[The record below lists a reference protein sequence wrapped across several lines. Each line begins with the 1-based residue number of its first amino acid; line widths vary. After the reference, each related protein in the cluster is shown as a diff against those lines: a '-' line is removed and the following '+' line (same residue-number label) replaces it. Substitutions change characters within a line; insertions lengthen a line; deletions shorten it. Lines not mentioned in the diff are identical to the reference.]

1 MRADRLLAVLMLL
14 KARGRMTAGQIAGEL
29 EVSERTVLRDI
40 EALSLSGVPVYAERG
55 RNGGF
60 ALLPGYR
67 TDLSGLTL
75 DEATSLIANGG
86 RVDSPAFA
94 SAIRKVSAS
103 LPDAFR
109 ASAVRAAQRVLVR
122 PEGFVR
128 LEQPLDALGPVQQAV
143 FDGRRIRVRYRRRGA
158 KTSAERTLDPIGL
171 IVAGGTWY
179 LVAGSA
185 GSDVRVPVE
194 PAPRSP
200 GRPDGAGPPEPSNS
214 ERMYRLS
221 RITDVVILDEPA
233 RRPDEVDLEEIWQR
247 HRSEFRAAFTT
258 VPVVVRCATTTLKP
272 LREAAQGIVASREIS
287 GDRVEVTCEF
297 VGEQHAINVLWVFV
311 ADVEVMGPPAV
322 REAIADRVATM
333 AAMYNGEPR
342 PTPVKSPSSGP
353 SMSDSATLESWP
365 MAALPHPRP
374 N

>member
-14 KARGRMTAGQIAGEL
+14 KARGRLTAGQIADEL

-75 DEATSLIANGG
+75 DEATSLIASGG

-109 ASAVRAAQRVLVR
+109 TSAVRAAQRILVR

-158 KTSAERTLDPIGL
+158 NAPAERTLDPIGL

-179 LVAGSA
+179 LVAGATVSE
-185 GSDVRVPVE
+185 GRVP
-194 PAPRSP
+194 
-200 GRPDGAGPPEPSNS
+200 AGS

-247 HRSEFRAAFTT
+247 HRSEFRAGFTT
-258 VPVVVRCATTTLKP
+258 VPVVVRCAATTLKP
-272 LREAAQGIVASREIS
+272 LSEAAQGIVASRELG

-311 ADVEVMGPPAV
+311 ADLEVIGPPAV
-322 REAIADRVATM
+322 RDAISDRVAAM
-333 AAMYNGEPR
+333 AALYTGEPR
-342 PTPVKSPSSGP
+342 PAVNK
-353 SMSDSATLESWP
+353 
-365 MAALPHPRP
+365 
-374 N
+374 